1 MNDVTIFIYLVF
13 FIMVASATFAFMW
26 KMMSSTLAEMDR
38 KPVTNY
44 GEVMRAYKPHPEAP
58 KNGEQVMSVDFKS
71 CDLDEYNALQERINE
86 IREKLE
92 DEDDDDGDILAL
104 NR

>member
-44 GEVMRAYKPHPEAP
+44 GEVMKAYTPHPEEP
-58 KNGEQVMSVDFKS
+58 KDGEEVMGVTFKS
-71 CDLDEYNALQERINE
+71 CESKNHTNNSCISVMLSHRLFIYSPCLIYSTFN
-86 IREKLE
+86 
-92 DEDDDDGDILAL
+92 
-104 NR
+104 

>member
-13 FIMVASATFAFMW
+13 FVALAAATFAYMF
-26 KMMSSTLAEMDR
+26 KMMTSTLADFDKR
-38 KPVTNY
+38 PARSY
-44 GEVMRAYKPHPEAP
+44 GDVMKAYTPHPEAP
-58 KNGEQVMSVDFKS
+58 KNGEQVMTVDFKS